1 MEDLKHNIEQVV
13 AGTDRQTL
21 RKVAKTTVYRVHAYL
36 EEGLV
41 GLSTNE
47 KKCCIGIRDGKNFL
61 FI

>member
-1 MEDLKHNIEQVV
+1 
-13 AGTDRQTL
+13 
-21 RKVAKTTVYRVHAYL
+21 VYRVHAYL